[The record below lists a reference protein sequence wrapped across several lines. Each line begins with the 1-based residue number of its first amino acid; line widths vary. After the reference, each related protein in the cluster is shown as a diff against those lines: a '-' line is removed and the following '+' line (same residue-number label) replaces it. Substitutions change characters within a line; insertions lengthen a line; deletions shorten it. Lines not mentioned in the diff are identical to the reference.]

1 MVAVID
7 RKLVFG
13 REQVLTSTQ
22 ASKNFRQARRRARQE
37 PQFVSDR
44 NDGIDTVIV
53 GYEEFEAMAVELEQL
68 REERLHAIA
77 AARTRSGGEAD
88 PSRKGIPFADVVGR
102 DRIRCHGGRRRATD
116 PVADAGCSVSAARFD
131 VGSITKGRRE
141 GIPIIGRLGQG
152 DGGQGH
158 RTVGPAS
165 RRDRQAARRVT
176 GRLQRAEIP
185 RRRHTRGLPNSRRP
199 RGGRANRRYRPQG

>member
-22 ASKNFRQARRRARQE
+22 ASKNFGEARRRARRE

-44 NDGIDTVIV
+44 NAGIDTVIV

-77 AARTRSGGEAD
+77 AARLAQGEAD

-102 DRIRCHGGRRRATD
+102 DRFDAMVAAEATD
-116 PVADAGCSVSAARFD
+116 PVADAELF
-131 VGSITKGRRE
+131 E
-141 GIPIIGRLGQG
+141 
-152 DGGQGH
+152 
-158 RTVGPAS
+158 
-165 RRDRQAARRVT
+165 
-176 GRLQRAEIP
+176 
-185 RRRHTRGLPNSRRP
+185 
-199 RGGRANRRYRPQG
+199 